1 MRKVAVKYARIFP
14 LVLFLGACRASVPAP
29 SAPAGFEILAQG
41 YQSGEHEAGVLLINS
56 AEEWHAFWQR
66 HANWRIPAA
75 PEPAVDFAQH
85 SVIVVRAG
93 DQPTAGFVL
102 TTRSV
107 SRAGGQT
114 LVDAV
119 LDLPATDAVL
129 PQVVTQP
136 YQILLVPRTSGTIQV
151 KVDQRR
157 INR

>member
-1 MRKVAVKYARIFP
+1 MRKVAVKYARILP
-14 LVLFLGACRASVPAP
+14 LFLLLCGCRSSAP
-29 SAPAGFEILAQG
+29 SDAQPAGFEILAQG
-41 YQSGEHEAGVLLINS
+41 YQSGEHEAGVLLITS
-56 AEEWHAFWQR
+56 AEQWHAFWLR
-66 HANWRIPAA
+66 HSNGRIPAA
-75 PEPAVDFAQH
+75 PEPVVDFAQH

-102 TTRSV
+102 STTSV
-107 SRAGGQT
+107 SRKDEQT

-119 LDLPATDAVL
+119 LDLPPTDAVL

-136 YQILLVPRTSGTIQV
+136 YQILLVPRTSGTILV

>member
-1 MRKVAVKYARIFP
+1 MKYAPILP
-14 LVLFLGACRASVPAP
+14 LLFLLCACRSTANPPAQ
-29 SAPAGFEILAQG
+29 PAGFEILAQG
-41 YQSGEHEAGVLLINS
+41 YQSGEHEAGVLLIS
-56 AEEWHAFWQR
+56 DAEQWHAFWRR
-66 HANWRIPAA
+66 HSSWRIPAA
-75 PEPAVDFAQH
+75 PEPVVDFTQH

-93 DQPTAGFVL
+93 DQPTAGYVL

-107 SRAGGQT
+107 SREGERT
-114 LVDAV
+114 LVDAL
-119 LDLPATDAVL
+119 LDLPPSDAVV